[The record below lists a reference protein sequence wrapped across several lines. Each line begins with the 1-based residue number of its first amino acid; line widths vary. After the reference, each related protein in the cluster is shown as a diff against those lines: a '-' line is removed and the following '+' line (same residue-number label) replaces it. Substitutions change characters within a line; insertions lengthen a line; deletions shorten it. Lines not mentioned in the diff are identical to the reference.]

1 MNLKD
6 VNVLKILKQKYAI
19 VTKDFPFEFDDGNE
33 NSVDNIGEAHL
44 YSDKEVADKILQNF
58 DEPDEYQVIKV
69 GVIYEF

>member
-19 VTKDFPFEFDDGNE
+19 VTKDFPLEFDDGNE
-33 NSVDNIGEAHL
+33 NSVDNIEEAHL

-58 DEPDEYQVIKV
+58 DEADEYQVIKV
-69 GVIYEF
+69 DVTYEF